1 VDYDDTG
8 KVSFDHI
15 YDQPDPRAY
24 FSTLRRVD
32 YCIPQEAS
40 DYFRRLLT
48 LRKSRYQRP
57 ATVLDIGCSYGIN
70 AALLRCGLTMS
81 DLYHRYCDGDAG
93 TVPTRA
99 LLARDQETIR
109 ARNYCPGT
117 RFVGL
122 DTSLPALSYATGAGF
137 LTDAVHGDLESSD
150 PTAQQRRQLA
160 VTDLIIST
168 GCIGYVT
175 GKTISRV
182 LDAND
187 GRRPW
192 LAHFVLR
199 MFPFD
204 PVADCLAG
212 YGYETIGFEHA
223 FKQRRFASRQEQAQV
238 LANLAEVG
246 VDPHGLEEDGWLY
259 ARLFVSCPRGEAG
272 QIGRDLGRGPGRGPG
287 RGAGRDGEA

>member
-1 VDYDDTG
+1 MDYDDTG

-15 YDQPDPRAY
+15 YDQPDPRPY
-24 FSTLRRVD
+24 FSTLRRVG
-32 YCIPQEAS
+32 YCIPELAS
-40 DYFRRLLT
+40 GYFRRLLA
-48 LRKSRYQRP
+48 LRTARYQRP
-57 ATVLDIGCSYGIN
+57 ATVLDIGCSYGVN
-70 AALLRCGLTMS
+70 AALLRCRMTMN
-81 DLYHRYCDGDAG
+81 DLYHRYCDGDAQA
-93 TVPTRA
+93 VPMRA
-99 LLARDQETIR
+99 LLARDRET
-109 ARNYCPGT
+109 AYTRNYSPGT

-137 LTDAVHGDLESSD
+137 LHDAVHGDLESSELT
-150 PTAQQRRQLA
+150 PRQSQQLA
-160 VTDLIIST
+160 GSDLIIST

-204 PVADCLAG
+204 PVADVLAS
-212 YGYETIGFEHA
+212 YGYETISFEHV
-223 FKQRRFASRQEQAQV
+223 FKQRRFASAQEQAHV
-238 LANLAEVG
+238 LGNLAEVG
-246 VDPHGLEEDGWLY
+246 VDPDGLEADGWLY

-272 QIGRDLGRGPGRGPG
+272 QLGRDLDR
-287 RGAGRDGEA
+287 AGEA

>member
-1 VDYDDTG
+1 MDYDDTG

-32 YCIPQEAS
+32 YRIPQEAS
-40 DYFRRLLT
+40 RYFRRLLE
-48 LRKSRYQRP
+48 LRTSRYQRP

-70 AALLRCGLTMS
+70 AALLRCGLTMG
-81 DLYHRYCDGDAG
+81 DLYQRYCDGDARS
-93 TVPTRA
+93 VPTRA

-109 ARNYCPGT
+109 ARDHSPGT

-137 LTDAVHGDLESSD
+137 LTDAVHADLESSD

-160 VTDLIIST
+160 ATDLIIST
-168 GCIGYVT
+168 GCIGYIT
-175 GKTISRV
+175 DKTISRV
-182 LDAND
+182 LDTSD

-212 YGYETIGFEHA
+212 YGYETVGFEPV
-223 FKQRRFASRQEQAQV
+223 FKQRRFASAEEQAHV
-238 LANLAEVG
+238 LGNLVEVG
-246 VDPHGLEEDGWLY
+246 VDPRGLEAEGWLY

-272 QIGRDLGRGPGRGPG
+272 QIGSDLGRGAGRGPGR
-287 RGAGRDGEA
+287 DGEA